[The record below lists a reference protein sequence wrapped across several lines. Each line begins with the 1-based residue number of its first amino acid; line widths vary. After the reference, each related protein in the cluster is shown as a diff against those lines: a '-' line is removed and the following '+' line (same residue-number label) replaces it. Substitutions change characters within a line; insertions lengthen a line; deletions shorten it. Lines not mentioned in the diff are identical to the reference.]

1 MLKKNAGG
9 TPDPAKPSTTT
20 NESLVVAS
28 DVLPSPIPLVPV
40 SQTTLFPGMMVPF
53 ILPEGKLVRTVEH
66 ALTNQQGYLG
76 VVLGNNPSE
85 KEIASGPN
93 TSFTGLPAEG
103 TVAAALFANAG
114 NDLPP
119 SAPAALADAKK
130 EFQRYGV
137 ACKVLKKFNLPDNQ
151 VSVLVQGVQRF
162 QVKEVISRDP
172 LFVAQ
177 VEYLHEV
184 VEKGTEVEALLRS
197 CLSQFKQLSKDNPLI
212 SEEVK
217 VALVNIDG
225 PGRLA
230 DFMASVLIRDVKD
243 YQTFLAETSVRARL
257 HHLLLLLKKEL
268 EVQTVQKK
276 IQEDINQKISSSQRD
291 FYLQEQLKFIQKELG
306 RDTNE
311 RHRLVDKFKQRL
323 VGKTLRPAVKE
334 RIEDELEKIQNLNEQ
349 SSEYSVSL
357 NYLDWVTAV
366 PWGVVTKD
374 SQDLKR
380 ARRILDEDHYGLK
393 DVKERIL
400 EYLAVRKLSAGADAG
415 AEGSILCFVG
425 PPGTGKT
432 SLGKSIARTLGRKFF
447 RFSVGGMRDEAEIK
461 GHRKTYVGA
470 MPGKLVQGFKKA
482 GSENPVFLIDEID
495 KMGSGWHSG
504 GDPASALLELLDPE
518 QNSDFL
524 DHYLDLNVDCS
535 KVFFVTTANT
545 TESIPGPLLDRM
557 EIITLSGYTDKE
569 KIEIARSFLIP
580 RQLRKHGL
588 VPSQLKITDAGL
600 KTLIER
606 YARESGVRNLEKQ
619 IARLCRKTAY
629 RVATGSQRAVQLKG
643 EADAVQWLGPALYSA
658 ERSPELL
665 PGVITGLAY
674 TSYGGEVLHVES
686 LYTSGKGGLHV
697 TGTLGKVMTES
708 ANIAFSF
715 VRERCR
721 ERLKIPGGFF
731 EKNTF
736 HLHVPAGA
744 TPKDGPSAGITM
756 ASSLYSLISGVK
768 VDPKTAMTGELTLSG
783 RVLPVGGIKEKLLA
797 AKRSGLRRVLIPL
810 ENMKDLKRIEKEI
823 KDGIEIIG
831 VDHMDHVLSLLFKPR
846 PLKTKA
852 KVTWAKA
859 PTARAKA
866 AAKATWLNQKK
877 AGRRE
882 RHAER

>member
-1 MLKKNAGG
+1 MLKKRHGVQPKVLAENSIVK
-9 TPDPAKPSTTT
+9 AKQTAKS
-20 NESLVVAS
+20 ERIVAVS
-28 DVLPSPIPLVPV
+28 ELLPSPLPLIPV

-53 ILPEGKLVRTVEH
+53 ILPEGKLVRTIEH
-66 ALTNQQGYLG
+66 AIENHNGYLG

-85 KEIASGPN
+85 KEIAAGPN

-103 TVAAALFANAG
+103 TVAAALFAQPLG
-114 NDLPP
+114 EGKHLI
-119 SAPAALADAKK
+119 APLTIKGSKK
-130 EFQRYGV
+130 DFQAYGV
-137 ACKVLKKFNLPDNQ
+137 ACKIIKKFNLPDNQ

-162 QVKEVISRDP
+162 LVKEMVSHEP

-177 VEYLHEV
+177 VGYLNET
-184 VEKGTEVEALLRS
+184 VEKGIELEALLRS
-197 CLSQFKQLSKDNPLI
+197 CLSQFKQLAKDNPLI

-243 YQTFLAETSVRARL
+243 YQLFLSEVSVRARL

-268 EVQTVQKK
+268 DVQNVQRK

-291 FYLQEQLKFIQKELG
+291 FYLHEQLKVIQKELG
-306 RDTNE
+306 RDTSE
-311 RHRLVDKFKQRL
+311 RHRMVDKFRARL
-323 VGKTLRPAVKE
+323 EGKTLRPAVKE
-334 RIEDELEKIQNLNEQ
+334 RIEDELEKIQSLNEQ
-349 SSEYSVSL
+349 SSEYSVSV

-380 ARRILDEDHYGLK
+380 ARRVLDEDHFGLK
-393 DVKERIL
+393 EVKDRIL
-400 EYLAVRKLSAGADAG
+400 EYLAVRKLGQGS
-415 AEGSILCFVG
+415 EGSILCFVG

-432 SLGKSIARTLGRKFF
+432 SLGRSIARTLGRKFF

-470 MPGKLVQGFKKA
+470 MPGKLIQGFKKA

-495 KMGSGWHSG
+495 KMSSGWHTG

-518 QNSDFL
+518 QNNEFL
-524 DHYLDLNVDCS
+524 DHYLDLNIDCS

-545 TESIPGPLLDRM
+545 TDSIPGPLLDRM
-557 EIITLSGYTDKE
+557 EIITLSGYTDRE
-569 KIEIARSFLIP
+569 KLEIARAFLIP

-588 VPSQLKITDAGL
+588 TSAQLKISDAGL
-600 KTLIER
+600 KVLIER

-629 RVATGSQRAVQLKG
+629 RVVSGNKKLVQLRNEK
-643 EADAVQWLGPALYSA
+643 EAIPLLGPIVYSP

-665 PGVITGLAY
+665 PGVVTGLAY
-674 TSYGGEVLHVES
+674 TSYGGEVLHIES
-686 LYTSGKGGLHV
+686 LYTAGKGGLNL
-697 TGTLGKVMTES
+697 TGTLGKVMQES

-721 ERLKIPGGFF
+721 VRLNTPAGFF
-731 EKNTF
+731 ERNTF

-744 TPKDGPSAGITM
+744 TPKDGPSAGLTM
-756 ASSLYSLISGVK
+756 ATSLYSLISHCK

-797 AKRSGLRRVLIPL
+797 AKRSGVRRILIPL
-810 ENMKDLKRIEKEI
+810 ENMKDLKLVEKEI
-823 KDGIEIIG
+823 KTGMEIVG
-831 VDHMDHVLSLLFKPR
+831 VDHMDHVLALLF
-846 PLKTKA
+846 
-852 KVTWAKA
+852 
-859 PTARAKA
+859 RAKKSEEVR
-866 AAKATWLNQKK
+866 AKLAPKDVKQHWMNGNKTVRKDRY
-877 AGRRE
+877 ADR
-882 RHAER
+882 